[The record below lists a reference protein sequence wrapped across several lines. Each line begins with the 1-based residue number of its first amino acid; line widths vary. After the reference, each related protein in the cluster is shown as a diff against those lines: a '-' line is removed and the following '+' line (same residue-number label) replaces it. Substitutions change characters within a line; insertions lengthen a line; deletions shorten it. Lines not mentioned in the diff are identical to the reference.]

1 MIDFSDIERY
11 KENNRIEAKK
21 ALGGLPKS
29 IWETYSAFANTMG
42 GVILLGVEEYK
53 DKSLHP
59 VDLPDPEKMVR
70 EFWDIINNSGK
81 VSVNILSEKN
91 VTIYGINGKHI
102 IGITVPRAQRYDKP
116 VFIDNN
122 PFTGT
127 YRRNGE
133 GDYRCF
139 REEVQAMM
147 RDANVKTQDMAVLEN
162 MGLDVFDYDSIHH
175 YRICMKKQ
183 CPGHVWEKLEDTE
196 FLHKL
201 GAVDKGE
208 TGELHPTAAGLLM
221 FGYEPEI
228 RKEYPDFFLDYQEQL
243 EMDASCT
250 DRIVSMADDWS
261 GNIFDFYCGVYHKL
275 VGDVKIP
282 FRMEMGERE
291 DETPVHCALREA
303 LLNCIINADYYGLG
317 GIVIMKKG
325 KKITMSNPGGF
336 RIDIEAAK
344 SGGVSDPR
352 NAALIKMFNHI
363 NISECIGSGIP
374 NIYNTWKQQGWSEP
388 LITESF
394 SPERITLSLMMEKS
408 KRTRRVVKIDNKKV
422 AIKKAAQKNA
432 IIEYLTLNVSAKS
445 SELAAF
451 LELKP
456 SIIKGI
462 LKELVKEDIIV
473 AEGNNKDKVYKL
485 KA

>member
-1 MIDFSDIERY
+1 MIDFSDIEKY

-42 GVILLGVEEYK
+42 GVILLGVEEHK

-116 VFIDNN
+116 VYIDNN
-122 PFTGT
+122 PITGS
-127 YRRNGE
+127 YRRSGE
-133 GDYRCF
+133 GDYRCS

-147 RDANVKTQDMAVLEN
+147 RDANIKTRDMAVLEK
-162 MGLDVFDYDSIHH
+162 MKPDVLNDDSVRR
-175 YRICMKKQ
+175 YRIWMEKQ
-183 CPGHVWEKLEDTE
+183 RLDHAWEKLEQNE
-196 FLHKL
+196 FLYKI
-201 GAVDKGE
+201 GALDKGE
-208 TGELHPTAAGLLM
+208 DGELHPTVAGLLM
-221 FGYEPEI
+221 FGNAGEI
-228 RKEYPDFFLDYQEQL
+228 CRECPNFLLDFQEQSDMNGSL
-243 EMDASCT
+243 V
-250 DRIVSMADDWS
+250 DRIVSTADDWS
-261 GNIFDFYCGVYHKL
+261 GNIFDFYCRVYDKL
-275 VGDVKIP
+275 VQDVKVP
-282 FRMEMGERE
+282 FRMEIGERV

-303 LLNCIINADYYGLG
+303 LLNCIINADYYGVG
-317 GIVIMKKG
+317 GIVVIKKG
-325 KKITMSNPGGF
+325 KQITMSNPGGF

-344 SGGVSDPR
+344 GGGVSDPR

-388 LITESF
+388 LITELF
-394 SPERITLSLMMEKS
+394 SPERITLTLMLEKS
-408 KRTRRVVKIDNKKV
+408 DRARRVVKIDSKKV

-432 IIEYLTLNVSAKS
+432 VIEYLTLNVSAKS
-445 SELAAF
+445 AELAAF
-451 LELKP
+451 LEVKP
-456 SIIKGI
+456 FIIKGI
-462 LKELVKEDIIV
+462 LKQLVKEDIIV
-473 AEGNNKDKVYKL
+473 GEGSNTDKIYKL